1 MRSHNQFCFN
11 FFLFLKDGKVIEQD
25 SRRLKKW
32 VSSYDDSNFMELDIY
47 AVNPEDSGI
56 YECRRDKTILKNVML
71 RVLNNGL

>member
-1 MRSHNQFCFN
+1 M
-11 FFLFLKDGKVIEQD
+11 KDGKVIEQD

-47 AVNPEDSGI
+47 AVNPDDSGI

-71 RVLNNGL
+71 RVLNNGLYLY

>member
-1 MRSHNQFCFN
+1 
-11 FFLFLKDGKVIEQD
+11 LKDGKVIEQD

-47 AVNPEDSGI
+47 AVNPDDSGI

-71 RVLNNGL
+71 RVLNNGLYLY